1 MIFFPDF
8 HAFAFQTQRLIA
20 EIPGGGADVM
30 EIARAAERIED
41 GDFESW
47 RSGWGWIADHVRGIA
62 ERNAAEGHR
71 TSAREGY
78 FRAANY
84 YRSSEF
90 FLPRDDPRK
99 IETWR
104 SMVDCFERAAELS
117 EPPFE
122 WFRSPYEQGE
132 GLPGYL
138 ARPLGA
144 EGPLPTVVYLNGA
157 DGTKEESWYLAGRAF
172 VDRGVNFVAI
182 DGPGQGEVL
191 RLQEIYSRPDYEA
204 AISPLYDSLAP
215 RDDVDPDRMALVG
228 ISMGGYY
235 AGRIACYEHRF
246 RAFALHGAC
255 HSVLEDLYEPYE
267 PIRRQV
273 QWFTGTFDDAKAR
286 EALKAFDLGPH
297 LDKVTRPTYICH
309 GTEDVLVQPRA
320 AEKTFAGITG
330 AEKKL
335 QWWGPEETGSLHANV
350 DNPSEAYPAL
360 ADWVVDHLRG

>member
-20 EIPGGGADVM
+20 EIPGGGAETM
-30 EIARAAERIED
+30 EIVRAAERIED

-47 RSGWGWIADHVRGIA
+47 REGWEWLGNHTRALAEEAESSGNRV
-62 ERNAAEGHR
+62 
-71 TSAREGY
+71 TARESY
-78 FRAANY
+78 FRSANY

-90 FLPRDDPRK
+90 FLPHDDPRRLAIWK
-99 IETWR
+99 K
-104 SMVDCFERAAELS
+104 MVACFERAAVLS
-117 EPPFE
+117 APSFQ
-122 WFRSPYEQGE
+122 WFRSPYEEGD

-138 ARPLGA
+138 ACPPGA

-157 DGTKEESWYLAGRAF
+157 DGTKEESWYLAGKAF

-191 RLQEIYSRPDYEA
+191 RIQEVYSRPDYEA
-204 AISPLYDSLAP
+204 AISPLYDFLAA
-215 RDDVDPDRMALVG
+215 RADVDADRMALVG

-235 AGRIACYEHRF
+235 AGRVACYEHRF

-267 PIRRQV
+267 PIRPQV
-273 QWFTGTFDDAKAR
+273 QWFTGAFEDGRAR
-286 EALKAFDLGPH
+286 ELLREFDLGPH

-320 AEKTFAGITG
+320 AEKTYQGITG
-330 AEKKL
+330 AEKEL
-335 QWWGPEETGSLHANV
+335 RWWGPEETGSLHANV

-360 ADWVVDHLRG
+360 ADWVVDHLRD